1 MVSIVTDNVTHQTQ
15 ALTLLSV
22 TRVSQSHSKT
32 DRFTRHFPARGA
44 CGFQCRQ
51 SLSSLWSGLVSDLC
65 LAGGQLLPVGIQSL
79 LVIVLLVVK
88 SRDHQSP
95 GS

>member
-1 MVSIVTDNVTHQTQ
+1 M
-15 ALTLLSV
+15 
-22 TRVSQSHSKT
+22 
-32 DRFTRHFPARGA
+32 
-44 CGFQCRQ
+44 
-51 SLSSLWSGLVSDLC
+51 LVSDLC

>member
-1 MVSIVTDNVTHQTQ
+1 M
-15 ALTLLSV
+15 
-22 TRVSQSHSKT
+22 
-32 DRFTRHFPARGA
+32 
-44 CGFQCRQ
+44 
-51 SLSSLWSGLVSDLC
+51 LVSDLC
-65 LAGGQLLPVGIQSL
+65 LAGRQLLPVGVQSL